1 MHHAPSRSVRH
12 CAGAIALAAL
22 VVAFAIS
29 ETAHAALTADGLT
42 ASSIGHLVISEV
54 MTGGAGASD
63 EFVELYNPAS
73 VSLSLD
79 GLELVYVTA
88 SGATV
93 TRKAVWGPGVEIGP
107 GGHVLV
113 ANESGVFAGIADG
126 TYASGLAA
134 TGGSMALRVVA
145 AAHAV
150 DAVGWGTVTS
160 SWLEGSPAP
169 AAPAGSSLERL
180 PGGALGSGQD
190 TDGNLV
196 DFVVRPAPD
205 PQNSTSPPVPTGS
218 PSPDPS
224 ASEPPSDSASPS
236 ASGDP
241 SVTPEPT
248 TTPEP
253 SSEPSVTPDPTAA
266 PSTTPTP
273 TPAATPAPTPG
284 PAPLT
289 VVQARALPDGSPV
302 VVRGT
307 ALTDSAFAEGG
318 GYLADGSGGIAVLLD
333 DGTFP
338 RGVELVVSGTV
349 DDRFAQR
356 TVRADA
362 AGLTILGPG
371 QDLEADPVDTGS
383 VGENVEGRL
392 VTVSGLV
399 AASPTELA
407 AGLAFEVDDG
417 SGPIRVLVGPTT
429 GIDASSWQ
437 GGSSLTVTGVVGQR
451 DSSGTGAEGYRVQPR
466 DSGDVLAVAP
476 PTPEATPSPSPAA
489 SSSATPTPSP
499 GAAPLVTIAEARAAA
514 TGSSLRIRGV
524 VTLPTGLVEAG
535 SAVVADAGSAILV
548 RTGSELGRLRRG
560 QLVELTGTRSTLS
573 GMLSL
578 RVSQRATVLGTQ
590 AEPGGVRRASGGIGE
605 ADEGILVVVRGLVAD
620 GPRRTTGGS
629 LTLTVNDGGGPL
641 RVFVAA
647 GTGISAPSIPA
658 GSWVELRGVVG
669 QQTSGAAP
677 TEGYRLWPR
686 DRGDVQVIARS
697 TVGGRGSASGSGT
710 DGPEEGRMPPTTTQA
725 SSDALTVTKPD
736 LGGAVALATALRDPG
751 TDDGS
756 PRPEV
761 PPIQGPLAAGLG
773 GLAGL
778 MALAWRHGTWARL
791 WVEVAQRTG
800 WRRTTAIDEG
810 EDESYTLAP

>member
-12 CAGAIALAAL
+12 CAGAFALAAL

-126 TYASGLAA
+126 TYAGGLAA

-145 AAHAV
+145 AAHAI
-150 DAVGWGTVTS
+150 DAVGWGTATS

-253 SSEPSVTPDPTAA
+253 SSEPSFTPDPTAA

-289 VVQARALPDGSPV
+289 VVQARALPDGSAV

-307 ALTDSAFAEGG
+307 TLTDSAFAEGG

-371 QDLEADPVDTGS
+371 QDLEADPVDTGA

-399 AASPTELA
+399 AGSPTELA

-476 PTPEATPSPSPAA
+476 RNARGHAEPVARRIVECDANSLARRRAPGDDRR
-489 SSSATPTPSP
+489 SP
-499 GAAPLVTIAEARAAA
+499 GGRDRVKPPDPRRGHAPNGSGGGGERRRGRRRQRHPCPDRLGAWSAA
-514 TGSSLRIRGV
+514 TG
-524 VTLPTGLVEAG
+524 
-535 SAVVADAGSAILV
+535 
-548 RTGSELGRLRRG
+548 
-560 QLVELTGTRSTLS
+560 
-573 GMLSL
+573 
-578 RVSQRATVLGTQ
+578 
-590 AEPGGVRRASGGIGE
+590 
-605 ADEGILVVVRGLVAD
+605 
-620 GPRRTTGGS
+620 
-629 LTLTVNDGGGPL
+629 
-641 RVFVAA
+641 
-647 GTGISAPSIPA
+647 PA
-658 GSWVELRGVVG
+658 GRADRHAFHALGDAQPARLAASDRSGYAGRARGRPAG
-669 QQTSGAAP
+669 Q
-677 TEGYRLWPR
+677 RR
-686 DRGDVQVIARS
+686 NRR
-697 TVGGRGSASGSGT
+697 GGRGHPGRGPRSRRRWSPAH
-710 DGPEEGRMPPTTTQA
+710 DGRQP
-725 SSDALTVTKPD
+725 DA
-736 LGGAVALATALRDPG
+736 
-751 TDDGS
+751 
-756 PRPEV
+756 
-761 PPIQGPLAAGLG
+761 
-773 GLAGL
+773 
-778 MALAWRHGTWARL
+778 HG
-791 WVEVAQRTG
+791 Q
-800 WRRTTAIDEG
+800 
-810 EDESYTLAP
+810 